1 MATNNDNNNNINNN
15 NRRPWVIKKGI
26 KHYLREIPSSGNNL
40 QEIQKNSTSGNST
53 YSEKGSLNQVNR
65 TNTPLVSWFAS
76 GPSR

>member
-1 MATNNDNNNNINNN
+1 MVIDNDNNNNNINNNN

-26 KHYLREIPSSGNNL
+26 KHYLREIPGSNNL

-65 TNTPLVSWFAS
+65 TNTPLVS
-76 GPSR
+76 